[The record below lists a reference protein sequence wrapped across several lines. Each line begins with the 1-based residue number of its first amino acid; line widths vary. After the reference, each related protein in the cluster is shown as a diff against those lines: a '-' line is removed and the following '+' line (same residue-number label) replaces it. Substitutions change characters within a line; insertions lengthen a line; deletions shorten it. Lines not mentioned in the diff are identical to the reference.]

1 MMLQE
6 TFGASERFT
15 CKVVGLARS
24 TQRRPLKHH
33 SPTDPDRWL
42 RTHLCLWAGSTRNAR
57 KGYRRA
63 WADLRAEGHVV
74 NRKKV
79 QRIWREE
86 GLRVARKPRRKRGG
100 TTTCAITG
108 ADAPNVVWAID
119 FQFDSLRCGT
129 PVKLAS
135 MVDEHTRES
144 LLDITDTSITSE
156 KVIQA
161 MQKVIDD
168 RGAPLVIRC
177 DNGPE
182 FISQAL
188 NEFAS
193 QKMGIAYIPP
203 GQPWRNG
210 FIESFNNRVRD
221 ECLNMNSFD
230 HLHEARAAITDWKS
244 DYNKY
249 HRHSS
254 LGYRTPTEYA
264 EQCTCKHNS
273 KTLN

>member
-1 MMLQE
+1 M
-6 TFGASERFT
+6 
-15 CKVVGLARS
+15 
-24 TQRRPLKHH
+24 
-33 SPTDPDRWL
+33 
-42 RTHLCLWAGSTRNAR
+42 WAGTPRNAR

-63 WADLRAEGHVV
+63 WADLRAEGVV
-74 NRKKV
+74 INRKKV
-79 QRIWREE
+79 QRLWREE

-100 TTTCAITG
+100 TTTSPISK
-108 ADAPNVVWAID
+108 ADAPNVIWAID

-144 LLDITDTSITSE
+144 LLDITDNSITSK
-156 KVIQA
+156 KVIEHVKKIIAQRA
-161 MQKVIDD
+161 
-168 RGAPLVIRC
+168 APLVLRC

-188 NEFAS
+188 GKFADG
-193 QKMGIAYIPP
+193 KLGIHYIPP

-230 HLHEARAAITDWKS
+230 HLYEARAIITD
-244 DYNKY
+244 
-249 HRHSS
+249 
-254 LGYRTPTEYA
+254 
-264 EQCTCKHNS
+264 
-273 KTLN
+273 

>member
-1 MMLQE
+1 V
-6 TFGASERFT
+6 SERFA
-15 CKVVGLARS
+15 CKVVELPRS
-24 TQRRPLKHH
+24 TQRRALAYQTA
-33 SPTDPDRWL
+33 SDPDRWL
-42 RTHLCLWAGSTRNAR
+42 RTHLCVWAGVPRNAR

-63 WADLRAEGHVV
+63 WADLRADGVV
-74 NRKKV
+74 INRKKV
-79 QRIWREE
+79 QRLWREE
-86 GLRVARKPRRKRGG
+86 GLRVARKARRKRGG
-100 TTTCAITG
+100 TTTCPITQ

-144 LLDITDTSITSE
+144 LLDITDRSITSE
-156 KVIQA
+156 KVIDHVKKIIAQ
-161 MQKVIDD
+161 
-168 RGAPLVIRC
+168 RGAPLVLRC

-188 NEFAS
+188 NDFAAG
-193 QKMGIAYIPP
+193 KLGIHYIPP

-210 FIESFNNRVRD
+210 FVESFNNRVRD

-230 HLHEARAAITDWKS
+230 HLYEARAIITDWKK

-249 HRHSS
+249 HRHSR
-254 LGYRTPTEYA
+254 LGYLTPNEYA
-264 EQCTCKHNS
+264 QNCKCIHKS
-273 KTLN
+273 ISLT